1 MFLSGVCSGPTT
13 TENVWVTGWQSQVA
27 PSGDRRRHF
36 RHRSLAGDRC
46 YGSNNTG
53 WNSTEQKAGGQGSPV
68 MLAAGA
74 ATCSLPP
81 TAKAS
86 EQTAALAP
94 ALRSSLHG
102 SCAVQV
108 RRATMLAVL
117 RHSAYTANAQ
127 FSENSIISSLKWII
141 LGKIAKFF
149 WLGIMVFCSADG
161 KVQGQVWKAFDI
173 LTGFVPGNFAKWNLK
188 ILNICLE
195 FWDGQQ
201 PCWMQNHAPL
211 LATPCM
217 CTYFCPKNC
226 A

>member
-108 RRATMLAVL
+108 RRATMLAVH

-141 LGKIAKFF
+141 LGKIANFFDLALWFSVVLMEKCRDRYGKHLTSLQVLCPEILPSGIWKF
-149 WLGIMVFCSADG
+149 WI
-161 KVQGQVWKAFDI
+161 
-173 LTGFVPGNFAKWNLK
+173 FV
-188 ILNICLE
+188 
-195 FWDGQQ
+195 
-201 PCWMQNHAPL
+201 
-211 LATPCM
+211 
-217 CTYFCPKNC
+217 
-226 A
+226 